1 VRFAVGLGGNLPRPG
16 EELAATLAAAV
27 RALDLEFGPLAV
39 APLYRTV
46 PLARGG
52 APAAIPQPPYLNTA
66 VAGTTARPPEALFA
80 AAQRLERG
88 AGRRREP
95 NAPPDAPRPLD
106 VDVLVYGDRVS
117 ADPGLT
123 LPHPR
128 LRARRFVLAPLADVA
143 PDLPIPPDGATP
155 AELLDAVG
163 QEDLVER
170 IGWPPGLP

>member
-1 VRFAVGLGGNLPRPG
+1 VRFALGLGGNLPRPG
-16 EELAATLAAAV
+16 EPLATTLAGAV

-46 PLARGG
+46 PLARSG
-52 APAAIPQPPYLNTA
+52 AAALPQPLYLNTA
-66 VAGTTARPPEALFA
+66 VAGTTAQPPAALLA
-80 AAQRLERG
+80 AAYRLERA
-88 AGRRREP
+88 AGRRP
-95 NAPPDAPRPLD
+95 DPGAPPDAPRTLD

-117 ADPGLT
+117 ADPRLT

-155 AELLDAVG
+155 AELLAAIG
-163 QEDLVER
+163 QEDQVEM